1 MFVAFFWFNNYLYR
15 LDNDLEGLKGAVPK
29 QRHEKSSEDAI
40 QKISMLQLKLDEA
53 TKTIGIER
61 E

>member
-1 MFVAFFWFNNYLYR
+1 MEA
-15 LDNDLEGLKGAVPK
+15 LKGAVPK
-29 QRHEKSSEDAI
+29 QRSEKSSEDAI